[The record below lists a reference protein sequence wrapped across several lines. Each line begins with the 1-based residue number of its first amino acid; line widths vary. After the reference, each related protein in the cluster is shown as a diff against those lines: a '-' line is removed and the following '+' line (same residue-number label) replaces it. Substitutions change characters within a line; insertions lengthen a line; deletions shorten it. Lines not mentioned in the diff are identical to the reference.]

1 VRRCALRDL
10 PGGKLAGRSGHF
22 FRPVISATAK
32 MSSTITTI
40 AVIVPVLLQPGQ
52 PPLPRADQDA
62 ETLGT
67 CAAQLG
73 AAVVHQESE
82 NPLEGL
88 HSEPVACGDLSS
100 TGTGTSRLKHGRSGL
115 ARSKSRAGVS

>member
-1 VRRCALRDL
+1 MHGRAARDL

-22 FRPVISATAK
+22 LRPVISATAK

-52 PPLPRADQDA
+52 PPLPRSDQDA
-62 ETLGT
+62 EALGI

-73 AAVVHQESE
+73 VAVVHQESE
-82 NPLEGL
+82 DPLVGL
-88 HSEPVACGDLSS
+88 HSEPVACGDL
-100 TGTGTSRLKHGRSGL
+100 LVHGDGSEPPQ
-115 ARSKSRAGVS
+115 AR

>member
-1 VRRCALRDL
+1 MHGSAARDL

-22 FRPVISATAK
+22 LRPVISATAK

-52 PPLPRADQDA
+52 PPLPRTDQDA

-67 CAAQLG
+67 CAAHSG
-73 AAVVHQESE
+73 WRSSTRSRRIPWTGSTRSPSRAVI
-82 NPLEGL
+82 
-88 HSEPVACGDLSS
+88 LSS
-100 TGTGTSRLKHGRSGL
+100 TGDGNEPPQ
-115 ARSKSRAGVS
+115 AR